1 MKSLKIV
8 VAVFLYIALVS
19 LISQNNIA
27 ADNEKENSVSNQE
40 QKKPKTK
47 YPGPPADN
55 SRCLVCHANF
65 EDEKLTDSHLKANVG
80 CIVCHLECDS
90 HCVDEDN
97 LTPPDRMFANKGR
110 VRFLCLTCHNWKE
123 LIETDKT
130 KADLKDPPEH
140 SSVLAGTNKDGKFCM
155 DCHSEHKL
163 SHRTRIWDKR
173 TGKLVYKD
181 STPIMLKKQNED
193 N

>member
-1 MKSLKIV
+1 M
-8 VAVFLYIALVS
+8 VS

-27 ADNEKENSVSNQE
+27 ADNEKENSVSTQE

-65 EDEKLTDSHLKANVG
+65 EDEKLTAAHLKANVG

-97 LTPPDRMFANKGR
+97 LTPPDRMFANKG
-110 VRFLCLTCHNWKE
+110 
-123 LIETDKT
+123 
-130 KADLKDPPEH
+130 
-140 SSVLAGTNKDGKFCM
+140 
-155 DCHSEHKL
+155 
-163 SHRTRIWDKR
+163 
-173 TGKLVYKD
+173 
-181 STPIMLKKQNED
+181 
-193 N
+193 